1 MTLKV
6 IQFAPL
12 PIGMLADA
20 CLPGSAC
27 LATFDRTTS
36 SDQQYEHLRSGL
48 SDAAVTAMDN
58 VIAWNRR
65 SPDLDF
71 RVIAQVEQTTELAL
85 VARDGI
91 ETIDDLRS
99 RLLLV
104 DAPNNGFVIALRALL
119 ARSGISS
126 GDFRLEPA
134 GGVTERLESLLAGRG
149 DATLLGPP
157 FVARALEEG
166 CRVLAKVNDVWPAF
180 PGQGLVVARSR
191 LAEIRPKLLAWLSH
205 LVQARDWARAFPRE
219 AVKMLEK
226 AGMPD
231 ELASIIVAAI
241 PSSLVP
247 SAESCELLLEHRR
260 LFDPQAASLTC
271 VDFVDSAIARGI
283 ETGSPGG
290 SSHK

>member
-12 PIGMLADA
+12 PIGILADA
-20 CLPGSAC
+20 CLPGSAG
-27 LATFDRTTS
+27 LATFERTTS
-36 SDQQYEHLRSGL
+36 SDQQYDHLQSGL

-65 SPDLDF
+65 SPDLEF
-71 RVIAQVEQTTELAL
+71 RVIAQVEKTTELAL
-85 VARDGI
+85 VARSGI
-91 ETIDDLRS
+91 EAIHDLRS

-119 ARSGISS
+119 SRSGLFS
-126 GDFRLEPA
+126 GDYRVEQA
-134 GGVTERLESLLAGRG
+134 GGVTERLEALLGGKG

-157 FVARALEEG
+157 FVARALQEG
-166 CRVLAKVNDVWPAF
+166 CHILAKVNDVWPAF
-180 PGQGLVVARSR
+180 PGQGLVVVKPR

-205 LVQARDWARAFPRE
+205 LVQARNWAQAFPDE
-219 AVKMLEK
+219 AANLLEK
-226 AGMPD
+226 TGIPS
-231 ELASIIVAAI
+231 ELTDNIVAAL

-247 SAESCELLLEHRR
+247 SFEGCEILLDHRR
-260 LFDPQAASLTC
+260 LLDPQAANLTC
-271 VDFVDSAIARGI
+271 ADLVDSAIAQGI
-283 ETGSPGG
+283 ETGSPVR